1 MMPCEHDGPPPVDVT
16 RDVFDLAAVVLSAGG
31 APEEYQRILD
41 QLLRT
46 PRESLQGLAA
56 VLLSVARPDALAD
69 VRHMGVMHQLRDVE
83 AVR

>member
-1 MMPCEHDGPPPVDVT
+1 VTPCQHCGPPSVDVV
-16 RDVFDLAAVVLSAGG
+16 RDVFDLAAVVLSAG
-31 APEEYQRILD
+31 PVEEYHRTLD

-46 PRESLQGLAA
+46 PRESLQALAA